1 MDTANSARVDDER
14 FLNAAYRL
22 KIDHH
27 IYVETFADVEIIQ
40 DLKGATCEILADMFM
55 QKGIRISALCA
66 QYLYG
71 GLIADTLRFS
81 ISTMTP
87 DTFHVAA
94 YLLTC
99 GVDVAKANE
108 DNFSTSLRLY
118 RYENYIRANCSVLE
132 EKLAYM
138 IVSKEDYE
146 HYGLTFDEAKE
157 KYLLWVVYRNLKH
170 GPYLLKKNEMLMV
183 TQSIMVACA
192 LAKKR
197 SMILPILIMVA
208 DIVLPVGIKGLK
220 KDDINR
226 LLQDLLKRI
235 DE

>member
-1 MDTANSARVDDER
+1 
-14 FLNAAYRL
+14 
-22 KIDHH
+22 
-27 IYVETFADVEIIQ
+27 
-40 DLKGATCEILADMFM
+40 
-55 QKGIRISALCA
+55 
-66 QYLYG
+66 
-71 GLIADTLRFS
+71 
-81 ISTMTP
+81 MTP

-157 KYLLWVVYRNLKH
+157 KVFVMGGVQEFEAWALFIE
-170 GPYLLKKNEMLMV
+170 KNEMLMV

-208 DIVLPVGIKGLK
+208 DIALPVGLR
-220 KDDINR
+220 D
-226 LLQDLLKRI
+226 
-235 DE
+235 